1 MIYPGIVYDDP
12 REEALWYYMQARL
25 FQSTHMSVV
34 DFSQVY
40 WPTADLAHDNNREKG
55 PFSLFMTKYFDGMAW
70 FSLMLH
76 VNKQTELCAGKGPFD
91 NIGALR
97 EIVGLLVFTDY
108 YKYLM
113 ERIFQLLNDLDDNQE
128 QKPSNINLDQ
138 AFHVTYVKFVFR

>member
-1 MIYPGIVYDDP
+1 MYEDP

-91 NIGALR
+91 RIGSLQDV
-97 EIVGLLVFTDY
+97 VGLLVFTDY
-108 YKYLM
+108 YIYLM
-113 ERIFQLLNDLDDNQE
+113 TRVFQQMNNLAEASDED
-128 QKPSNINLDQ
+128 PSNEELDQ
-138 AFHVTYVKFVFR
+138 TFHVSNVTFVFR

>member
-1 MIYPGIVYDDP
+1 MYEDP

-34 DFSQVY
+34 DFSQMY

-91 NIGALR
+91 HIGSLQDV
-97 EIVGLLVFTDY
+97 VGLLVFTDY
-108 YKYLM
+108 YIYLM
-113 ERIFQLLNDLDDNQE
+113 ERVFQQMNKLAEASDED
-128 QKPSNINLDQ
+128 PSNEELDQ
-138 AFHVTYVKFVFR
+138 TFHVSNVTFVFR